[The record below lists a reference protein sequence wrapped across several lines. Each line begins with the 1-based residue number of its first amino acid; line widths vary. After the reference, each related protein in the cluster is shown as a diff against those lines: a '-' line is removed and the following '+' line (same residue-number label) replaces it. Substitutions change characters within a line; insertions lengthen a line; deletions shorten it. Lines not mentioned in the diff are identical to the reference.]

1 MSSRSRAAIEIWRG
15 RTTRTLGDRAFLVYA
30 VFMVGL
36 VAIFPVARAV
46 WLSAASAAGAAV
58 FASPSAPGVT
68 ALVAAALWSGALL
81 LGRDRGPLLL
91 PPFLTFAF
99 ATSDLPRSETFRGP
113 LLRAGALVTA
123 LSMLAAGLIGG
134 SLMSQGLVN
143 LLSTATFV
151 AVGALVGVI
160 TTVAWLGGQAF
171 PVAAIPSA
179 LGLLALGAITAIAHT
194 LQPFTPWGWVGLAYP
209 GNGSPLAAI
218 PLIAAAAVLT
228 AVVPTLMN
236 RLRLAELSSQAA
248 RWESAMSHSMVMD
261 FGAAATIYQ
270 GRPHVGRGISA
281 IRSTSRLPLTF
292 LIRDA
297 IGAART
303 PGRLIVAMTALAAAG
318 VLMFLAFAPATPSWL
333 LGAAAGVLIFAGL
346 GPLTDGM
353 RHAASVAS
361 DLPLYGISDERL
373 FANHSLFPSTV
384 VAIVLVAVIIACSVL
399 VGIGAAAPII
409 NALALGLITLLARA
423 SNALKGSLPIS
434 LLTPAPSPMGD
445 LSVVTRMAW
454 ALDGVLLAALAGAFA
469 PVAFEAPILPIGIA
483 VVIVGVGIKRW
494 RDRS

>member
-36 VAIFPVARAV
+36 VAIVPVARAV
-46 WLSAASAAGAAV
+46 WLSATSAAGVAV
-58 FASPSAPGVT
+58 FASAAAPGVT
-68 ALVAAALWSGALL
+68 AFVAVALWAGALL
-81 LGRDRGPLLL
+81 LGRDRGPALL
-91 PPFLTFAF
+91 PPFLTHAL
-99 ATSDLPRSETFRGP
+99 ATSDLPQSDTFRGP

-134 SLMSQGLVN
+134 SLMSQGLAN
-143 LLSTATFV
+143 PLSAAIFV

-160 TTVAWLGGQAF
+160 TTVAWLAGQAF
-171 PVAAIPSA
+171 PRAAIPIA
-179 LGLLALGAITAIAHT
+179 LGLLALGAVTAIAHT

-209 GNGSPLAAI
+209 GNDNPLAPI
-218 PLIAAAAVLT
+218 PLIAAAAALA

-248 RWESAMSHSMVMD
+248 RWESATTHAMEMD

-270 GRPHVGRGISA
+270 GRPHIGRGISA
-281 IRSTSRLPLTF
+281 IRPTSRLPLTF

-303 PGRLIVAMTALAAAG
+303 PGRLIVAITAFAAAG
-318 VLMFLAFAPATPSWL
+318 VLMFLAFAPATPSWV
-333 LGAAAGVLIFAGL
+333 LGAAAGLLVFAGL

-373 FANHSLFPSTV
+373 FANHSLFPTTV
-384 VAIVLVAVIIACSVL
+384 VAVVLLAAVIACSVL
-399 VGIGAAAPII
+399 VGSGAAAPII
-409 NALALGLITLLARA
+409 SALALGLLALLARA

-434 LLTPAPSPMGD
+434 LLTPAPTPMGD
-445 LSVVTRMAW
+445 LSVLARMAW

-469 PVAFEAPILPIGIA
+469 AVAFESPILLIGIT
-483 VVIVGVGIKRW
+483 VVIVGVGINRW
-494 RDRS
+494 RNRS